1 MKTKQYLKYG
11 LGLALVAC
19 IGLVSFNVIAQAK
32 SDTTTDIVDDIN
44 ITIDSSTSDSDFEDI
59 KNTLRDYNI
68 KVEFSDIERNDLNEI
83 TGIGIKIYTENG
95 QQSMSQMSSNVPIA
109 QISFGRKNGNLY
121 IGQDGQQFDMFT
133 LFNRKSGFPSTFD
146 NDSIFGN
153 HFDHF
158 DFNDFFDDDAFFM
171 FEGDSLN
178 IDQLKEK
185 MKHRFNFGNPQ
196 AKHFSFSYDND
207 KDHNNG
213 RYSFI
218 DNPDLEK
225 VIVIDGEISDFE
237 TLDGLAKHDKIDKV
251 DVLKPETAMS
261 IYGKKAKDGA
271 IIVTTK

>member
-83 TGIGIKIYTENG
+83 TGISIKIYTDNG

-121 IGQDGQQFDMFT
+121 IGQDGQQFDIFT
-133 LFNRKSGFPSTFD
+133 LFNRESGFPSTFD

-185 MKHRFNFGNPQ
+185 IKHRFNFGNPQ

-237 TLDGLAKHDKIDKV
+237 TLDDLAKHDKIDKV